1 MLQDEI
7 PVRVLLELFGKRL
20 KERCVVV
27 VQQIPQLS
35 LKGHRRDFTAAI
47 GALPRI
53 TFPVRIS
60 VGVGID
66 NLKYQQTGCA
76 FDFVVHFSSSL
87 RLGIIR
93 IFSRVFFFGVA
104 RKIPD
109 KQQGLLFIIK
119 AGFWLPRRRELIH
132 RFLV

>member
-76 FDFVVHFSSSL
+76 FDFVVHF
-87 RLGIIR
+87 
-93 IFSRVFFFGVA
+93 FFLLTP
-104 RKIPD
+104 RYHPYLLPR
-109 KQQGLLFIIK
+109 LLFW
-119 AGFWLPRRRELIH
+119 GSPQDTR
-132 RFLV
+132 